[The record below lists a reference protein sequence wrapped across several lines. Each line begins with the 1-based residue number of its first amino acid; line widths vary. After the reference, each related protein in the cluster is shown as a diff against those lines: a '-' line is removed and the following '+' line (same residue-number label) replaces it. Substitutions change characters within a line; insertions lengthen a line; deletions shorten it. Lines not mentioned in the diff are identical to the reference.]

1 VKTRSAE
8 RRLEKTVWPANK
20 AIKRFLFVLTAAS
33 AALVSGCGEQIT
45 VLNPQGPVA
54 KSEANLIWLAIGVM
68 SIVMI
73 VVFGIFG
80 YVLIKYRANRK
91 DQSDY
96 DPENH
101 GNRKL
106 EIIWTLIPILMV
118 TAIAIPTVRTTYQLK
133 EPPAAVNK
141 DPITIDVTSANWKWI
156 FKYPG
161 QGIETVNYVNIP
173 AGTPVNFRL
182 TSVGPMNS
190 FWVPALGGQEYSM
203 PGMEM
208 TIWLEASHPGTYLG
222 RSANFSGKGFVHMS
236 FNVVAMDATSF
247 DGWVKQVKA
256 QYPPLTK
263 AKYEELLKPGVV
275 NPMTFSSTDSANPD
289 QMSGMP
295 GMGGA

>member
-1 VKTRSAE
+1 M
-8 RRLEKTVWPANK
+8 WPANK
-20 AIKRFLFVLTAAS
+20 AIKRFIFVLTAAS

-54 KSEANLIWLAIGVM
+54 KSEAQLIWLAIGLM
-68 SIVMI
+68 SIIMVA
-73 VVFGIFG
+73 VFGIFG
-80 YVLIKYRANRK
+80 FVLVKYRANRK

-96 DPENH
+96 APEMH
-101 GNRKL
+101 GNRVL
-106 EIIWTLIPILMV
+106 EIIWTIIPILIV

-133 EPPAAVNK
+133 EPPAATK
-141 DPITIDVTSANWKWI
+141 DPITIDVTSADWKWI
-156 FKYPG
+156 FKYPD

-182 TSVGPMNS
+182 TAVGPMNS

-203 PGMEM
+203 PGMNM
-208 TIWLEASHPGTYLG
+208 TIWLEASNPGTYLG

-236 FNVVAMDATSF
+236 FNVVAMDKTNF

-275 NPMTFSSTDSANPD
+275 DPMTFSSTIESDPTNSG
-289 QMSGMP
+289 QMPGMS

>member
-1 VKTRSAE
+1 M
-8 RRLEKTVWPANK
+8 
-20 AIKRFLFVLTAAS
+20 
-33 AALVSGCGEQIT
+33 SGCGEQIT